1 VIEKLDWHGKLLQRA
16 ARGETRAHVC
26 ADLGIEVN
34 KDCLAALRA
43 TYETGGCTWRA
54 LRDDGHHGRAYQMNS
69 TIRDWPYGQERQD
82 EHARVPA
89 SAREI
94 QEKLGIKVSDGH
106 FDYLLRQ
113 RWRHPWSSHLSHHRV
128 KKLRRI
134 SWHGP
139 RPGAIESFF
148 LGSEKPAIGM
158 IQSVEE
164 CAIQTQAKY

>member
-113 RWRHPWSSHLSHHRV
+113 RGLAAPLEQPFEPPPGEETSEDLLARTASWGNRELFPWKRKASDRDDPV
-128 KKLRRI
+128 R
-134 SWHGP
+134 
-139 RPGAIESFF
+139 
-148 LGSEKPAIGM
+148 
-158 IQSVEE
+158 
-164 CAIQTQAKY
+164 